1 MPDPPVR
8 PLDDRKSLNEDRH
21 RHEECLKVLDELE
34 ACVDRRPDLESA
46 WIKGLQSSFATFAD
60 ALRLHF
66 EGEERGAMYRDL
78 PETKPRLAGRIDE
91 LRAEHDR
98 LLSDLDVAVQR
109 VADLS
114 GKRIGEATKVRE
126 SIRDLIATLRLHE
139 ANETRLLQS
148 AYWREVG
155 TGD

>member
-1 MPDPPVR
+1 MPDPCVR
-8 PLDDRKSLNEDRH
+8 PSDDRESLDEDRQ
-21 RHEECLKVLDELE
+21 RHQECLKVLDELE
-34 ACVDRRPDLESA
+34 ACVDRRPDLETA
-46 WIKGLQSSFATFAD
+46 WIKSLQSSFATFAA

-66 EGEERGAMYRDL
+66 EGEERGTMYRDL

-98 LLSDLDVAVQR
+98 LLVDLDVAVQQ

-114 GKRIGEATKVRE
+114 GGRVGEAAKVRD

-139 ANETRLLQS
+139 ANEARLLQS